1 MRGGALRDGKRVG
14 ESKGGVR
21 RATSC
26 VSQPSS
32 LYSGVRFQLKLRFI
46 TVPVRCFLTSQPA
59 VACAR
64 IFVEE
69 WRGYYRD
76 EFCSQIA
83 FEPACA

>member
-32 LYSGVRFQLKLRFI
+32 LYSGVRFQLKLWFI

-59 VACAR
+59 VACAKLLTFA
-64 IFVEE
+64 I
-69 WRGYYRD
+69 D
-76 EFCSQIA
+76 ERTQSFISVCSSTFA
-83 FEPACA
+83 